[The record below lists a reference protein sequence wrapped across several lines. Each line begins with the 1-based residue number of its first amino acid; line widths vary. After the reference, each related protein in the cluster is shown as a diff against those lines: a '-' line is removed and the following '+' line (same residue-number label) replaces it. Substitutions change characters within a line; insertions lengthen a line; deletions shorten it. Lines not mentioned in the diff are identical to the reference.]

1 MFHPAL
7 KAALL
12 ITLAFDV
19 WIIYELY
26 KIYQWAIG

>member
-12 ITLAFDV
+12 ITLAFDC
-19 WIIYELY
+19 WIAYEAYQL
-26 KIYQWAIG
+26 YQWAS